1 MTDKDTQT
9 YSCQSIVM
17 QCKECSYNNILFRFC
32 QYARRQKIDIR
43 RIHRTEQTEKI
54 SPLYSNRLTKTVKKA
69 SQSFFARRQ
78 KIVLIVFS
86 GGMYVGKNT
95 ESDGKRIRAG
105 FFGRLYARSALLPL
119 TIQTRI
125 ACGQCLA
132 RTKIRSGKT
141 ALHISVRNVRDISCA
156 EDAGLLTQAKDDKPE
171 RA

>member
-1 MTDKDTQT
+1 
-9 YSCQSIVM
+9 M
-17 QCKECSYNNILFRFC
+17 QRRNIPAQL
-32 QYARRQKIDIR
+32 
-43 RIHRTEQTEKI
+43 
-54 SPLYSNRLTKTVKKA
+54 SSLTIFPFPFMHEVFGVE
-69 SQSFFARRQ
+69 FFARRQ

-86 GGMYVGKNT
+86 GGMYVGENT

-105 FFGRLYARSALLPL
+105 FFGRIYARTALLPL

-125 ACGQCLA
+125 ACGQCLV

-171 RA
+171 RARQFR

>member
-1 MTDKDTQT
+1 MQNLKIPPVYVRRDFSD
-9 YSCQSIVM
+9 CQKSLA
-17 QCKECSYNNILFRFC
+17 E
-32 QYARRQKIDIR
+32 
-43 RIHRTEQTEKI
+43 
-54 SPLYSNRLTKTVKKA
+54 
-69 SQSFFARRQ
+69 FFARRQ

-86 GGMYVGKNT
+86 GGMYVGKNS

-105 FFGRLYARSALLPL
+105 FFGRIYARTALLPL

-125 ACGQCLA
+125 ACGQCLV

-141 ALHISVRNVRDISCA
+141 ALHISARNVRDISCA

>member
-1 MTDKDTQT
+1 M
-9 YSCQSIVM
+9 S
-17 QCKECSYNNILFRFC
+17 
-32 QYARRQKIDIR
+32 
-43 RIHRTEQTEKI
+43 
-54 SPLYSNRLTKTVKKA
+54 KKSLA
-69 SQSFFARRQ
+69 EFFARRQ

-86 GGMYVGKNT
+86 GGMYVGENT
-95 ESDGKRIRAG
+95 ESDGKRICAG
-105 FFGRLYARSALLPL
+105 FFGRICARTALLPL

-125 ACGQCLA
+125 ACGQCLV